1 MTAGL
6 SSASTAKG
14 QLQRACVAVLQRY
27 AKAGEVSADR
37 PTNPR
42 FVYYQLK
49 QDGYPLVKHAK
60 RRDDQDVIDA
70 VFRIRDVEAVPWAWL
85 SDETRSV
92 DGPIVAQTIAEWMAE
107 AVDRARIDPW
117 PEGAGPVIICES
129 RGVRAALRAT
139 AWDYRALIT
148 STNGQVGGFL
158 RTDVAPL
165 LTSQTPVAY
174 LGDWNPAGSM
184 IEANTRRV
192 LERAVSGELAWQ
204 RLAVTPELVAAYNEQ
219 HPDRPLPPRPGTD
232 RRYKDGRPHLSYEAE
247 ALGAA
252 ELNRLLAAW
261 PDDLLPEP
269 LADVLE
275 REHAECEEARRLL
288 GWGER

>member
-27 AKAGEVSADR
+27 AKAEEVSADR

-92 DGPIVAQTIAEWMAE
+92 DEPIVAQTIAEWMAE
-107 AVDRARIDPW
+107 AVDRARIEPW
-117 PEGAGPVIICES
+117 PEGARPAIICEPC
-129 RGVRAALRAT
+129 GVRAALRST
-139 AWDYRALIT
+139 TWHYRAAIT

-165 LTSQTPVAY
+165 LTSQTPIAY
-174 LGDWNPAGSM
+174 FGDWNPAGS
-184 IEANTRRV
+184 
-192 LERAVSGELAWQ
+192 
-204 RLAVTPELVAAYNEQ
+204 
-219 HPDRPLPPRPGTD
+219 
-232 RRYKDGRPHLSYEAE
+232 
-247 ALGAA
+247 
-252 ELNRLLAAW
+252 
-261 PDDLLPEP
+261 
-269 LADVLE
+269 
-275 REHAECEEARRLL
+275 
-288 GWGER
+288 